1 MQAEAAFISYMG
13 IGKQCNIRD
22 VVSIPDDIR
31 MTHKLLLHR
40 LERLMAAG
48 EVKEN
53 GIRFG
58 QTAAVG
64 QRRQWNFTVG
74 IRSGPRKSDSAI
86 RWNPA

>member
-1 MQAEAAFISYMG
+1 
-13 IGKQCNIRD
+13 
-22 VVSIPDDIR
+22 
-31 MTHKLLLHR
+31 LLFHR